1 MALETLAQVVAIDT
15 AAVQRHRNTIVECV
29 KDADVSIRKRALDL
43 VYALV
48 NENNIK
54 TLTNELLE
62 YLEVCDEEFKPDLT
76 AKVCMLVQRFS
87 PDKRWYI
94 DSLGQVLVQ
103 AGAYVKEEVVRA
115 LIVTVSNA
123 PDLQGYAVR
132 LLYRAL
138 INMVEDGDEALRLAA
153 LWCLGRRS
161 STCTQHVIVKLF
173 LIVVYH
179 GGQCRRQ
186 PQWLVCLTHR
196 LGHRGVWG
204 AAAGWKSAAHT
215 AWGGASDCIG
225 SRGGGVDGGS
235 AAAKRRWPSDQG
247 VCTHRADQDVVAHA
261 QPG

>member
-1 MALETLAQVVAIDT
+1 MPRYVALETLAQVVAVDT

-76 AKVCMLVQRFS
+76 AKICMLVQRFS

-115 LIVTVSNA
+115 LIVTISNA
-123 PDLQGYAVR
+123 PELQGYAVR
-132 LLYRAL
+132 LLFRAL
-138 INMVEDGDEALRLAA
+138 INMVEDGEEALRLAA
-153 LWCLGRRS
+153 LWCLGTS
-161 STCTQHVIVKLF
+161 GV
-173 LIVVYH
+173 
-179 GGQCRRQ
+179 
-186 PQWLVCLTHR
+186 PQL
-196 LGHRGVWG
+196 
-204 AAAGWKSAAHT
+204 
-215 AWGGASDCIG
+215 
-225 SRGGGVDGGS
+225 
-235 AAAKRRWPSDQG
+235 Q
-247 VCTHRADQDVVAHA
+247 
-261 QPG
+261 

>member
-1 MALETLAQVVAIDT
+1 MVAVDT

-29 KDADVSIRKRALDL
+29 KDADVSIRRRALDL

-76 AKVCMLVQRFS
+76 AKICMLVQRFS

-115 LIVTVSNA
+115 LVVTISNA
-123 PDLQGYAVR
+123 PALQGYAVR

-153 LWCLGRRS
+153 LWCLGACVHCCCCVFRGDVAMHSCVRCVACVACFIHNILPVH
-161 STCTQHVIVKLF
+161 TA
-173 LIVVYH
+173 VYH
-179 GGQCRRQ
+179 V
-186 PQWLVCLTHR
+186 PT
-196 LGHRGVWG
+196 
-204 AAAGWKSAAHT
+204 
-215 AWGGASDCIG
+215 
-225 SRGGGVDGGS
+225 
-235 AAAKRRWPSDQG
+235 
-247 VCTHRADQDVVAHA
+247 
-261 QPG
+261 